1 MEATLPIGVYG
12 LSTWADKHVPLMVL
26 DTRRSKTTADRL
38 RFTAAHEL
46 AHLLLSFP
54 PSSDLTVEKRCHKF
68 ASFFLFPKKTFIE
81 EMGGDHRDN
90 LTLEEMIDLKEV
102 YGVSIAAQV
111 HEAWDIRMISREHY
125 DWWFD
130 ENINK
135 NRLEEGWGEYAFPET
150 VGREKRMDAR
160 LSKIDKY
167 KNINNNHIHKQY
179 IDEV

>member
-1 MEATLPIGVYG
+1 
-12 LSTWADKHVPLMVL
+12 
-26 DTRRSKTTADRL
+26 
-38 RFTAAHEL
+38 
-46 AHLLLSFP
+46 
-54 PSSDLTVEKRCHKF
+54 
-68 ASFFLFPKKTFIE
+68 
-81 EMGGDHRDN
+81 
-90 LTLEEMIDLKEV
+90 MIDLKEV